1 MQDLKPG
8 TLLIAER
15 PMLVSLHD
23 SVDSAHPDNPD
34 SPDYPLDYDGPD
46 VPEDLGDSDGHDDPD
61 VLMLL
66 SFWSIASHES
76 PGGYNDGRGPV

>member
-1 MQDLKPG
+1 MGLVAMQVRLSLFYCEANCWLLLPLKVLMQDLKPG

-34 SPDYPLDYDGPD
+34 SPDYPLDYDCPD
-46 VPEDLGDSDGHDDPD
+46 ILEY
-61 VLMLL
+61 
-66 SFWSIASHES
+66 SIT
-76 PGGYNDGRGPV
+76 